1 VNLTCDKQEV
11 ESVLQ
16 ISTEGRKTS
25 ATHWLST
32 KRNVGEGKNSIDIEN
47 RRAQWE
53 DVEFEYPCNAAFM
66 EDGYLER
73 PVYRYNRSITQ
84 SRIDNVEQNNIS
96 LSTGY
101 RTKFHPSWESNF
113 EVYSK
118 NSTSMQVK
126 ELKPLNSVTAL
137 STREK
142 NKEPLPF
149 SRGKPKTKKKKVLVP
164 LLAPALLVKMEI
176 KNLNNFYNKSN
187 SIVFEIGGKVKDC
200 ETYLRETVSIM
211 YSKMMTLSPRL
222 TFMHNSK
229 ELKFK
234 GSYWYDYAVCYFDA
248 QVWKLDPTIAKG
260 DNPDKEYII
269 EFRRR
274 SLTGYIA
281 FEWLVRQAAGWLLQ
295 WGRAKKYGNG
305 FNIYPVEETCSDF
318 GDEFICDET
327 VFCSPVPSSVEDMTS
342 DSDSIC
348 QIILDNDLICR
359 WAKKISERSTYCEE
373 IIRILA
379 ICSKHRENRILM
391 AEEPKLHEALCKDLN
406 NGRNPSSCANTLVIL
421 EAILEF
427 HAADSFIKCGMLL
440 AVARC
445 LLLHSGY
452 KHKLNL
458 RSVAIERA
466 ALKLLEMLIKHQKLR
481 FAQREIEKVL
491 RMLVKD
497 LEGKLKDEKNNRCLN
512 NVIKGLKKK
521 K

>member
-1 VNLTCDKQEV
+1 
-11 ESVLQ
+11 
-16 ISTEGRKTS
+16 
-25 ATHWLST
+25 
-32 KRNVGEGKNSIDIEN
+32 
-47 RRAQWE
+47 
-53 DVEFEYPCNAAFM
+53 M

-73 PVYRYNRSITQ
+73 PVYRSITQ

-96 LSTGY
+96 VSTGY
-101 RTKFHPSWESNF
+101 PTKFQPSWESNVE
-113 EVYSK
+113 EVKLDSGIHSQ

-126 ELKPLNSVTAL
+126 ELKPVNLVTAL

-176 KNLNNFYNKSN
+176 KNLHNFYNKSN
-187 SIVFEIGGKVKDC
+187 SIVFEIGAKVKDC

-305 FNIYPVEETCSDF
+305 FNIYPVEERCSHC

-327 VFCSPVPSSVEDMTS
+327 VFCSSVPSSVEDMTS
-342 DSDSIC
+342 DNGSIS

-359 WAKKISERSTYCEE
+359 WAKKISQRSTYCEE